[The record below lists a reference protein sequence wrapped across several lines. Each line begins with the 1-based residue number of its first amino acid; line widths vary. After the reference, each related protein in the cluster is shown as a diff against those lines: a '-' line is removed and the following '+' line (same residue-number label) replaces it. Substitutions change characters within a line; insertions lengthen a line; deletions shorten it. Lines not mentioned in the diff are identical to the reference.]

1 MSLFQRIALVTA
13 GIATGLTLAFGMIG
27 DSIDPALA
35 QQASELARQAAGPQ
49 PERVVPSNPGQ
60 LALSYA
66 PVTRRVAPAV
76 VNVYTARVVR
86 QRGVMDDP
94 FFQQFFGGGRPSQPR
109 IEQSLGSGV
118 IVDAEGLIVTNNHV
132 VAGADQILVALADR
146 REFPAKVVFADA
158 RVDLAVLKIEPKGQR
173 LPVVRLG
180 DSDRAEVGDVVIAI
194 GNPFGVGQTVTH
206 GIVSAV
212 ARTGIGVSDYQ
223 FFLQT
228 DAAINPGN
236 SGGALVAMDGSLVGI
251 NSAIYSRSGGS
262 NGIGFAIPAN
272 MVRIFLNAAK
282 TGKLVT
288 SWIGAEGEPVT
299 AETASRVGLDRPA
312 GVLITGVSPGS
323 PAAGAGIRAGDVIYA
338 IDGKEVADAG
348 MMRYRIATQPVGD
361 KATITLVRGGKAQ
374 NVELRLALPP
384 ENPPRS
390 LSVIGGNNLLSGVT
404 VGNLS
409 PAFAQELGAGLPERG
424 VVVVSLDARAPA
436 AQLGFLRPGDI
447 IAAIN
452 GKNISTIDQLRQ
464 AAGTAAAGMAVRFI
478 RGNQTAECSFTPPNS
493 FGCRT

>member
-1 MSLFQRIALVTA
+1 MKLVQRVMVITA
-13 GIATGLTLAFGMIG
+13 GVAGGLILAFGMIG
-27 DSIDPALA
+27 DGRPALA
-35 QQASELARQAAGPQ
+35 QQASELARLAAGPQ
-49 PERVVPSNPGQ
+49 PERAVPTSAAQ
-60 LALSYA
+60 LSMSYA

-76 VNVYTARVVR
+76 VNIYTARVVQ

-94 FFQQFFGGGRPSQPR
+94 LFRQFFGGGGATQPR

-118 IVDAEGLIVTNNHV
+118 IVDADGLIVTNNHV

-146 REFPAKVVFADA
+146 REFAAKVVFADA
-158 RVDLAVLKIEPKGQR
+158 RVDLAVLRIEPKGQK
-173 LPVVRLG
+173 LPVVRVG

-272 MVRIFLNAAK
+272 MVRIFLHAAK

-288 SWIGAEGEPVT
+288 SWIGAEGEQVT
-299 AETASRVGLDRPA
+299 ADTAARVGLDRPA
-312 GVLITGVSPGS
+312 GVLITGVSPAS
-323 PAAGAGIRAGDVIYA
+323 PAATAGIRAGDVIFA

-361 KATITLVRGGKAQ
+361 KAMITLIRAGKAQ

-384 ENPPRS
+384 EIPLRE

-424 VVVVSLDARAPA
+424 VVVVSLSGNAPSAR
-436 AQLGFLRPGDI
+436 LGFLRPGDI
-447 IAAIN
+447 ISAIN
-452 GKNISTIDQLRQ
+452 GKPITTIEQLRQ
-464 AAGTAAAGMAVRFI
+464 AAGTAATGMSVRFI
-478 RGNQTAECSFTPPNS
+478 RGSQTAECSFSPPNS